1 MAALTGRVALVTGGS
16 RGVGAATVE
25 ALARAGADVVVN
37 CRNKVDRAERVA
49 RAARGLG
56 VRALV
61 APADITDLE
70 QVGGMLARVRDEL
83 GRLDVLVLNASGGM
97 ERDLVAGDPAYPMRV
112 NRDGPLDLVR
122 RAGPLMGPGS
132 VVIHVTSH
140 LAYLYGRVE
149 QIPEY
154 EPVAASKHAGEQ
166 ALRALLP
173 ELAAAGV
180 RLAVVS
186 GDLIEDTIVPQLMN
200 RRRPG
205 LIEARKRQAGS
216 LPTTVDMA
224 DAIVRAAIEPLPS
237 GETLFVGG
245 EDVILRERQ
254 RPKDPP

>member
-1 MAALTGRVALVTGGS
+1 MAPLTGRVALVTGGS

-49 RAARGLG
+49 RAARAVG

-61 APADITDLE
+61 APADITDRA
-70 QVGGMLARVRDEL
+70 QVEGMLARVRAEL

-97 ERDLVAGDPAYPMRV
+97 ERDLVADDPDYPMRV
-112 NRDGPLDLVR
+112 NRDGPLDLVG
-122 RAGPLMGPGS
+122 RARPLMGPGS

-154 EPVAASKHAGEQ
+154 EPVAA
-166 ALRALLP
+166 
-173 ELAAAGV
+173 GV

-186 GDLIEDTIVPQLMN
+186 GDLIEDTIVPQLME

-205 LIEARKRQAGS
+205 TIEARWRTAGS
-216 LPTTVDMA
+216 LLQSAEVA
-224 DAIVRAAIEPLPS
+224 D
-237 GETLFVGG
+237 
-245 EDVILRERQ
+245 
-254 RPKDPP
+254 

>member
-1 MAALTGRVALVTGGS
+1 MGVKALFDLGGRVALVTGGS
-16 RGVGAATVE
+16 RGVGAATVA

-49 RAARGLG
+49 RAAGAVG

-61 APADITDLE
+61 APADVTDPG
-70 QVGGMLARVRDEL
+70 QVESMLALVGAEF
-83 GRLDVLVLNASGGM
+83 GHLDVLVLNASGGM
-97 ERDLVAGDPAYPMRV
+97 ERDLVARDPAYPMRV
-112 NRDGPLDLVR
+112 NRDGPLGLVG
-122 RAGPLMGPGS
+122 RARPLMRPGS

-140 LAYLYGRVE
+140 LAYLYGRIE

-166 ALRALLP
+166 ALRALIP
-173 ELAAAGV
+173 DLAAAGV

-205 LIEARKRQAGS
+205 LIEARRRQVGS
-216 LPTTVDMA
+216 LPTTADMA
-224 DAIVRAAIEPLPS
+224 AAIARAAAEPLPS
-237 GETLFVGG
+237 GETIYVFELPETG
-245 EDVILRERQ
+245 
-254 RPKDPP
+254 